1 MNRIKPALSVPCL
14 VLAGLALALSVYMW
28 PARPAAATAA
38 PLAWPALQGAAAV
51 EQLKQQGLYDSL
63 NQALTATRYGLKPVP
78 AAQRSARTGDYLADN
93 PAQQLRASF
102 AADGP
107 ELQAATP
114 PGQAWRLGIKLRSVG
129 YGAQPSKVGSGT
141 LTAGS
146 NRIEYSRTLAT
157 AESASRNPPPTIKEW
172 YNNTPTGLEQGFTL
186 TQPPGERRA
195 GEPLRLALALTGELR
210 ARAVADGQAVEFVD
224 AAGRGVLRYDHL
236 AVWDGC
242 GQQLE
247 ARMSVKEKELRLEVE
262 DAAAVYPVTIDP
274 NFTQQAYLKAS
285 GTGALDFFG
294 ASVAVA
300 GDTVVVGAYGES
312 SNATGVNGNQADNSA
327 TNAGAAYVFV
337 RSGTTWGQQA
347 YLKASNTGSFDTFG
361 VSVAVAGDTLVV
373 GADSEDS
380 NATGVNGNQADN
392 SASAAG
398 AAYVFVRSGT
408 TWSQQAYLKAS
419 NTGAGDFFGYSVA
432 VAGDT
437 VAVGA
442 YGEDSNATGVN
453 GNQADNNATNA
464 GAAYVFVR
472 SGTNWNQQAYLKA
485 SNTEANDQF
494 GNAVAVAGDTVVV
507 GANGEDSNATGI
519 NGNQSDNSAT
529 NAGAAYVFVRSGA
542 TWSQQAYLKAS
553 NTGANDEFGAYA
565 VAVVG
570 DTVVVGA
577 NMEDSNATGI
587 NGNQADNSTIDSGA
601 AYIFYTPPI
610 VVTTLADEQNTN
622 GQCSLR
628 EALINANNNNQSG
641 STDCAAGIGVDTISF
656 SVTGTINLSSALPD
670 IAESLTIKGPG
681 ANLLTVRR
689 DTGGDYRIF
698 NIPNGGLSIAISG
711 LTISNGKASVGN
723 FGGGIS
729 SLSNLALTNCALVNN
744 EAAGFGSGG
753 GVSLRFADGSFTGC
767 TFNGNV
773 ALIAGAGIH
782 FLGDSGHTL
791 TLTNCT
797 LSGNMV
803 PTGVGG
809 GIFNASFSGSSI
821 LEVSNSTIANNVAA
835 QGGGIFTR
843 TSGAGTTATTRLRS
857 TIVANNSLPNLATDM
872 LNGGGPATVTSR
884 GYNLTSDGGG
894 GFLNGTGDLLNTNPL
909 LAALGN
915 YGGPTQTH
923 ALLAGSPALDK
934 GNSAGLAT
942 DQRGVGRPVDDPGL
956 PNATGGD
963 GADIGAFERSA
974 LAVVSAA
981 NFKGAPLAQESIVS
995 AFGENLTTGTAAN
1008 SGLPLPLTLVN
1019 TSVLVRDAAN
1029 MSRAASL
1036 FFVSPGQLNFQIPLG
1051 TSIGAA
1057 TLSIVRDGNLV
1068 ASTNT
1073 TISAVE
1079 PALFT
1084 ANANGAGVPAAIL
1097 VRVRANGTQVF
1108 EPVAQFQGGA
1118 FVPVPINLGP
1128 VDEQVILV
1136 LFGTGI
1142 RNRSSLNA
1150 VTLTIGN
1157 APAQG
1162 VDYAGAQGLVGLD
1175 QINSRALP
1183 RSLAGAGTVNV
1194 QLTVDGKPANV
1205 VTLNFQ

>member
-1 MNRIKPALSVPCL
+1 M
-14 VLAGLALALSVYMW
+14 
-28 PARPAAATAA
+28 
-38 PLAWPALQGAAAV
+38 
-51 EQLKQQGLYDSL
+51 
-63 NQALTATRYGLKPVP
+63 
-78 AAQRSARTGDYLADN
+78 
-93 PAQQLRASF
+93 
-102 AADGP
+102 
-107 ELQAATP
+107 
-114 PGQAWRLGIKLRSVG
+114 
-129 YGAQPSKVGSGT
+129 
-141 LTAGS
+141 
-146 NRIEYSRTLAT
+146 
-157 AESASRNPPPTIKEW
+157 
-172 YNNTPTGLEQGFTL
+172 
-186 TQPPGERRA
+186 
-195 GEPLRLALALTGELR
+195 
-210 ARAVADGQAVEFVD
+210 
-224 AAGRGVLRYDHL
+224 
-236 AVWDGC
+236 
-242 GQQLE
+242 
-247 ARMSVKEKELRLEVE
+247 
-262 DAAAVYPVTIDP
+262 
-274 NFTQQAYLKAS
+274 
-285 GTGALDFFG
+285 
-294 ASVAVA
+294 
-300 GDTVVVGAYGES
+300 
-312 SNATGVNGNQADNSA
+312 
-327 TNAGAAYVFV
+327 
-337 RSGTTWGQQA
+337 
-347 YLKASNTGSFDTFG
+347 
-361 VSVAVAGDTLVV
+361 
-373 GADSEDS
+373 
-380 NATGVNGNQADN
+380 
-392 SASAAG
+392 
-398 AAYVFVRSGT
+398 RSGT